1 MYAFDKDT
9 FFWSGEIENAFT
21 HVVWNSAV
29 TVLALNFRVTFYR
42 CSTPS
47 FGVFIFTAC
56 LASYAA
62 SWRLPHLG
70 CLPKSRASH
79 CPWNIILRGLL
90 LLWRKNRTA
99 VSLNRTPKYAL
110 FCWTSSNSSFDQAPD
125 SPPPYGWSQGSG
137 STDSPSFSCGPCR
150 RPTRSLCGPLWVI
163 SGPTSP
169 PEIRTPFCC
178 LWSVY
183 A

>member
-1 MYAFDKDT
+1 MRLRETREDNRHKSVCQNVMYAFDKDT

-62 SWRLPHLG
+62 S
-70 CLPKSRASH
+70 
-79 CPWNIILRGLL
+79 
-90 LLWRKNRTA
+90 
-99 VSLNRTPKYAL
+99 
-110 FCWTSSNSSFDQAPD
+110 
-125 SPPPYGWSQGSG
+125 
-137 STDSPSFSCGPCR
+137 
-150 RPTRSLCGPLWVI
+150 
-163 SGPTSP
+163 
-169 PEIRTPFCC
+169 
-178 LWSVY
+178 
-183 A
+183 